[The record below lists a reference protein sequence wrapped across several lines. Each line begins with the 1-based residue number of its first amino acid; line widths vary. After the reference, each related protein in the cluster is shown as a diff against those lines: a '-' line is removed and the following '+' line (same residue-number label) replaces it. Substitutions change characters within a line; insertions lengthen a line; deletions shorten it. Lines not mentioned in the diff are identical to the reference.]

1 MKTKLILFLSVM
13 SISLFSFMTV
23 NQEVITTVA
32 IYDGFEHDMYSFSI
46 SGEDDESELVIPFSE
61 VSDEI
66 LKNFDLKSD
75 KHVGQKFEISYEIS
89 TTYDEELDEE
99 EETYILKSLKKTSK

>member
-46 SGEDDESELVIPFSE
+46 SGEDDEYELVIPFND

-75 KHVGQKFEISYEIS
+75 KHVGQKFEISYEVSI
-89 TTYDEELDEE
+89 TYDEELDDE

>member
-1 MKTKLILFLSVM
+1 MKTKLILFLNVM
-13 SISLFSFMTV
+13 SIPLVSFMTV
-23 NQEVITTVA
+23 NQEVITTVV

-46 SGEDDESELVIPFSE
+46 SGEDDESELVILFND

-66 LKNFDLKSD
+66 LKNFDLKSN
-75 KHVGQKFEISYEIS
+75 KHVGQKFGISYEVS
-89 TTYDEELDEE
+89 TTYDKELDEE